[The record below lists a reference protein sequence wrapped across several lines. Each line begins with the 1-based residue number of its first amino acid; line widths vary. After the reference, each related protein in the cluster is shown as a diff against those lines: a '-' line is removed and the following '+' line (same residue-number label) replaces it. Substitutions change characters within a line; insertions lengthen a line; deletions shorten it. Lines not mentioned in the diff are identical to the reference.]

1 MRRKKNKVHHI
12 EREGGKKKGKEGR
25 GREGGRE
32 GGRRIHTTVTYQ
44 RAQYTLPAVNGSY
57 KTT

>member
-12 EREGGKKKGKEGR
+12 EREGGKKKGKEGE
-25 GREGGRE
+25 REGGRE